1 MVVASMRM
9 GLSPA
14 GDCTHGQAR
23 ARARSGLGRRSSPA
37 SPLHCDACQ
46 HAWRAAARGAAGT
59 AALAL
64 ARAASAAATGFWT
77 SQLKPAAAL
86 WPGVCINLTLGAYTC
101 NPLGAVQH
109 NHGLQVRAGVKR
121 RVNHTAG
128 PLAIACDRGTQRRT
142 FLSVPSHASGRAGV
156 GSASQGPLAPHGA
169 NPS

>member
-64 ARAASAAATGFWT
+64 ARAASAAATTVWPAPSSTASAATT
-77 SQLKPAAAL
+77 SVGPAL
-86 WPGVCINLTLGAYTC
+86 RSD
-101 NPLGAVQH
+101 PLRDELRVRRLLQRLHLLEDEGS
-109 NHGLQVRAGVKR
+109 GLR
-121 RVNHTAG
+121 
-128 PLAIACDRGTQRRT
+128 
-142 FLSVPSHASGRAGV
+142 
-156 GSASQGPLAPHGA
+156 
-169 NPS
+169 